1 MRDEKPGE
9 IGSDSGFYRV
19 MLSAVLFIRDQG
31 CKQIDHLGGSCQ
43 SLVIIW
49 TRLRGGDGRLDPK
62 VDKMHRKLQVGVSGE
77 EEDTESCISAY
88 EKPIYPII
96 FLNFFFL
103 LFSSSYT

>member
-1 MRDEKPGE
+1 MTTWE
-9 IGSDSGFYRV
+9 
-19 MLSAVLFIRDQG
+19 VLVP
-31 CKQIDHLGGSCQ
+31 SSQ

-96 FLNFFFL
+96 FLNFFFFFCFFPL
-103 LFSSSYT
+103 VIHKVLTKTCPSAIL